1 MNPAGATSLW
11 LMCAGWAVAHFFW
24 QACLVAGAL
33 ALANRLLSRSTARAR
48 YLCGWLALG
57 LCMLLPVISFSRFLA
72 HANAAEGSVATLVPA
87 APLFTAGPLTF
98 RWVNGVVPMVG
109 ISMNEAQVRVA
120 AVVFPMLAA
129 LWVAGSGVL
138 LLRFRRGWSVWVRS
152 ADHAQS
158 APSAVC
164 GILEEVAAVMRC
176 AVPGCKASHLLES
189 PVVMGVARPV
199 VVVPMDFEERFPEAE
214 QRALLAHEL
223 AHIQRGDPW
232 RNALQCVLESLVF
245 WHPAAVWVS
254 RCVRHEREMAAD
266 EVAAGA
272 AGGSLPLAHA
282 LHRLAEETV
291 PPSRVALAANRGSL
305 WLRVRALVGIHTA
318 PPRWQP
324 WRLAFVLATM
334 PLCLLAAFH
343 AHVASGR
350 TPWAMPAAKPPP
362 SKDRGG
368 MFQAETR

>member
-1 MNPAGATSLW
+1 MNPGGATSTG
-11 LMCAGWAVAHFFW
+11 LMCAGWVVAHFFW

-33 ALANRLLSRSTARAR
+33 FVANRLLSRSTARAR

-57 LCMLLPVISFSRFLA
+57 LCMLLPFISLVRFLA
-72 HANAAEGSVATLVPA
+72 HANAAEGSVATLVPV

-120 AVVFPMLAA
+120 ALVLPLFAA
-129 LWVAGSGVL
+129 LWVAGSGLL
-138 LLRFRRGWSVWVRS
+138 LLRFRRGWSLWVRR
-152 ADHAQS
+152 AHHAES
-158 APSAVC
+158 APASVC
-164 GILEEVAAVMRC
+164 RLLGEVAVAMGC

-199 VVVPMDFEERFPEAE
+199 VVVPMDFEKRFPEAE

-232 RNALQCVLESLVF
+232 RNAVQCVLESLVF
-245 WHPAAVWVS
+245 WHPAAVWIS

-272 AGGSLPLAHA
+272 AGGSIPLARA

-305 WLRVRALVGIHTA
+305 FLRVRALVSEGA
-318 PPRWQP
+318 PPSWQP

-334 PLCLLAAFH
+334 PLCLLGAFH

-350 TPWAMPAAKPPP
+350 TPWATPAAKHA
-362 SKDRGG
+362 STKASSAI
-368 MFQAETR
+368 FQAETR